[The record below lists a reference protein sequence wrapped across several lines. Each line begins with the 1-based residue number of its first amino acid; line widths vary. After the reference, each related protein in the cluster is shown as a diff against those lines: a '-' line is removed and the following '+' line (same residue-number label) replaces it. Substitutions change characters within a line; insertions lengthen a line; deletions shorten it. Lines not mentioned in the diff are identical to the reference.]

1 MYGALRLLEVAK
13 VRVVAVLGRGAAPA
27 GVIPAVVWRGTA
39 LAAIGLVI
47 MLAFSSAAGALLV
60 VGGIGVL
67 VHAASRREADDVQT
81 ANSPSVAE
89 VIDSRVEALK
99 DVIWEL
105 RESEGRYRDLLDT
118 QENVIARRDG
128 EGRLTYVNRAFCG
141 MFGVSPEEVLG
152 QVWQPQVL
160 AEERPVPAAPDS
172 PQRSFVHCIETASGR
187 RWLAFEEHRVPGH
200 GIARGEGDRGGP
212 CEIQIVGTDITEA
225 RAVQE
230 ELACAR
236 DQAQAADRAKSR
248 FLAAMSHEIRTP
260 MNGIMGMAS
269 LLEETRLTA
278 EQQTYLGAIDQSA
291 RTLLLLI
298 DEILDFSK
306 IEAGKL
312 ELAAQPFSLDD
323 CVQGAVE
330 LLAPAAHEKGLEI
343 AWTTDPDQP
352 FLLTGDAAR
361 VRQIMLNLIGNAV
374 KYTDRGGVLVR
385 IHCEERR
392 GPNALLAVHV
402 KDTGIG
408 LAPDAMGRLFGE
420 FNQGD
425 SETAMRRGGTG
436 LGLAISRR
444 LARAMG
450 GDIAVESERGR
461 GAVFTARL
469 LLPVAVDRPENA
481 LRRPGRG
488 AGAVLLAFDRLI
500 ERKALAVNLAALGFE
515 VIESDDP
522 LAGAEMEAAAWARP
536 VRHVVCDAE
545 ADPAEAAAVLARAQE
560 MAPGD
565 NVRGYLVVDP
575 ETRPNLEQFRQAGF
589 TTYLVRPVRPLTL
602 KARFAS
608 DKVHRCRTSDRCRG
622 RCCQSRASRRS
633 SGSTYCWQRTTRS
646 TLCSPRECSKNADA
660 PSCMRWTESWRWRRS
675 LRRCCPDISASIWC

>member
-1 MYGALRLLEVAK
+1 M
-13 VRVVAVLGRGAAPA
+13 
-27 GVIPAVVWRGTA
+27 
-39 LAAIGLVI
+39 
-47 MLAFSSAAGALLV
+47 
-60 VGGIGVL
+60 
-67 VHAASRREADDVQT
+67 
-81 ANSPSVAE
+81 
-89 VIDSRVEALK
+89 
-99 DVIWEL
+99 
-105 RESEGRYRDLLDT
+105 
-118 QENVIARRDG
+118 
-128 EGRLTYVNRAFCG
+128 
-141 MFGVSPEEVLG
+141 
-152 QVWQPQVL
+152 
-160 AEERPVPAAPDS
+160 
-172 PQRSFVHCIETASGR
+172 
-187 RWLAFEEHRVPGH
+187 
-200 GIARGEGDRGGP
+200 
-212 CEIQIVGTDITEA
+212 
-225 RAVQE
+225 
-230 ELACAR
+230 
-236 DQAQAADRAKSR
+236 
-248 FLAAMSHEIRTP
+248 
-260 MNGIMGMAS
+260 
-269 LLEETRLTA
+269 
-278 EQQTYLGAIDQSA
+278 
-291 RTLLLLI
+291 
-298 DEILDFSK
+298 
-306 IEAGKL
+306 
-312 ELAAQPFSLDD
+312 
-323 CVQGAVE
+323 QGAVE

-408 LAPDAMGRLFGE
+408 LAPDAMARLFGE

-481 LRRPGRG
+481 LRRPGKG
-488 AGAVLLAFDRLI
+488 SGAVLLAFDQLI

-522 LAGAEMEAAAWARP
+522 LAGVEMEAAAWARP

-560 MAPGD
+560 MAPGA

-589 TTYLVRPVRPLTL
+589 TAYLVRPVRPLTL
-602 KARFAS
+602 KARFAPDQATS
-608 DKVHRCRTSDRCRG
+608 LPDERSLPRTVPSE
-622 RCCQSRASRRS
+622 
-633 SGSTYCWQRTTRS
+633 
-646 TLCSPRECSKNADA
+646 PREPQIIGQHVLLAEDNAVNALLATRMLEKCGCTVEHALDGEQAVAAVAASMLPGHQRFDLVLMDVHMPRLDGLAATAEIRRMAREKAALEDLPPMVALTANAFSEDRERCLAAGLDDYLSKPFQKSDLVAL
-660 PSCMRWTESWRWRRS
+660 MERWRRQRS
-675 LRRCCPDISASIWC
+675 KDAAA